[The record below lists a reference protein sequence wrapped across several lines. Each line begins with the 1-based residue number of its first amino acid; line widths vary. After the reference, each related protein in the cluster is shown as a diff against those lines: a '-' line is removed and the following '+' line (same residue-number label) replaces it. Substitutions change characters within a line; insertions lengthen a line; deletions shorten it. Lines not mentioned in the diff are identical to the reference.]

1 MKRIISAK
9 QLLKERRM
17 ENFRKGVI
25 QRQDSPHYFEIK
37 NEDGERYC
45 HCGTMVDVNLILD
58 RHPTFTY
65 EKVYLPHSPKTVNV
79 QHTVMDPDPQLP
91 EQKIL
96 PENKQ
101 QPFEV

>member
-1 MKRIISAK
+1 MLSMKTNLSKVKDA
-9 QLLKERRM
+9 L
-17 ENFRKGVI
+17 I
-25 QRQDSPHYFEIK
+25 QSDAPHYFEIK

-45 HCGTMVDVNLILD
+45 HCGSMRDVEQIIGM
-58 RHPTFTY
+58 HPTFTY

>member
-1 MKRIISAK
+1 MLSMKTNLSKVKDA
-9 QLLKERRM
+9 L
-17 ENFRKGVI
+17 I
-25 QRQDSPHYFEIK
+25 QSDAPHYFEIK

>member
-1 MKRIISAK
+1 MKTNLSKVKDALIRSDA
-9 QLLKERRM
+9 
-17 ENFRKGVI
+17 
-25 QRQDSPHYFEIK
+25 PHYFEIK

-45 HCGTMVDVNLILD
+45 HCGSMRDVEQIIGM
-58 RHPTFTY
+58 HPTFTY

>member
-1 MKRIISAK
+1 MKTNLSKVKDA
-9 QLLKERRM
+9 L
-17 ENFRKGVI
+17 I
-25 QRQDSPHYFEIK
+25 QSDAPHYFEIK

-45 HCGTMVDVNLILD
+45 HCGSMRDVEQIIGM
-58 RHPTFTY
+58 HPTFTY

>member
-1 MKRIISAK
+1 MLSMKTNLSKVKDALIRSDA
-9 QLLKERRM
+9 
-17 ENFRKGVI
+17 
-25 QRQDSPHYFEIK
+25 PHYFEIK

>member
-1 MKRIISAK
+1 MLSMKTNLSKVKDA
-9 QLLKERRM
+9 L
-17 ENFRKGVI
+17 I
-25 QRQDSPHYFEIK
+25 QSDAPHYFEIK
-37 NEDGERYC
+37 NEDGKRYC
-45 HCGTMVDVNLILD
+45 HCGSMRDVERIIAM
-58 RHPTFTY
+58 HPTFTY

>member
-1 MKRIISAK
+1 MKTNLSKVKDA
-9 QLLKERRM
+9 L
-17 ENFRKGVI
+17 I
-25 QRQDSPHYFEIK
+25 QSDAPHYFEIK

>member
-1 MKRIISAK
+1 MSKVKDA
-9 QLLKERRM
+9 L
-17 ENFRKGVI
+17 I
-25 QRQDSPHYFEIK
+25 QSDAPHYFEIK

-45 HCGTMVDVNLILD
+45 HCGSMRDVEQIIGM
-58 RHPTFTY
+58 HPTFTY

>member
-1 MKRIISAK
+1 MLSMKKNLSKVKDA
-9 QLLKERRM
+9 L
-17 ENFRKGVI
+17 I
-25 QRQDSPHYFEIK
+25 QSDAPHYFEIK

-45 HCGTMVDVNLILD
+45 HCGSMRDVEQIIGM
-58 RHPTFTY
+58 HPTFTY

>member
-1 MKRIISAK
+1 MKTNLSKVKDA
-9 QLLKERRM
+9 L
-17 ENFRKGVI
+17 I
-25 QRQDSPHYFEIK
+25 QSDAPHYFEIK

-45 HCGTMVDVNLILD
+45 HCGSMRDVEQIIGM
-58 RHPTFTY
+58 HPTFTY

-96 PENKQ
+96 PENKR

>member
-1 MKRIISAK
+1 MKRIITEK

-17 ENFRKGVI
+17 KNFREGVI

-37 NEDGERYC
+37 NEDGEKYC

-79 QHTVMDPDPQLP
+79 QHTVMDPDPQLS

-96 PENKQ
+96 PENQQ
-101 QPFEV
+101 QPLEL

>member
-1 MKRIISAK
+1 MKTNLSKVKDA
-9 QLLKERRM
+9 L
-17 ENFRKGVI
+17 I
-25 QRQDSPHYFEIK
+25 QSDAPHYFEIK
-37 NEDGERYC
+37 NEDGKRYC

>member
-1 MKRIISAK
+1 
-9 QLLKERRM
+9 M

-79 QHTVMDPDPQLP
+79 RHTVMDPDPQLT

-96 PENKQ
+96 PENQQ
-101 QPFEV
+101 QPLEL

>member
-1 MKRIISAK
+1 MLSMKTNLSKVKDA
-9 QLLKERRM
+9 L
-17 ENFRKGVI
+17 I
-25 QRQDSPHYFEIK
+25 QSDAPHYFEIK

-58 RHPTFTY
+58 RHPTFAY

-96 PENKQ
+96 PENQQ
-101 QPFEV
+101 QPLEL

>member
-1 MKRIISAK
+1 MLSMKTNLSKVKDA
-9 QLLKERRM
+9 L
-17 ENFRKGVI
+17 I
-25 QRQDSPHYFEIK
+25 QSDAPHYFEIK

-96 PENKQ
+96 PENQQ

>member
-79 QHTVMDPDPQLP
+79 RHTVMDPDPQLT

-96 PENKQ
+96 PENQQ
-101 QPFEV
+101 QPLEL

>member
-1 MKRIISAK
+1 MKRIITEK

-37 NEDGERYC
+37 NENGERYC
-45 HCGTMVDVNLILD
+45 HCGSMADVEKTIAM
-58 RHPTFTY
+58 HPSFTY

>member
-1 MKRIISAK
+1 MKMNLSKVKDA
-9 QLLKERRM
+9 L
-17 ENFRKGVI
+17 I
-25 QRQDSPHYFEIK
+25 QSDAPHYFEIK

-65 EKVYLPHSPKTVNV
+65 EKVYLPHPPKTVDV
-79 QHTVMDPDPQLP
+79 PHISVAPDWELP
-91 EQKIL
+91 MQQIL